1 MHSCC
6 CESIKTEGE
15 RLVEQLKIIK
25 IAIMLEMMDLL
36 RFLRV
41 LGLLALCG
49 GVAPVSAEKYLSKNH
64 GFAQSTYLIE
74 VSQNTYLSRQ
84 ANSLRNG
91 GYETSEGKPVDF
103 NAWYTPKLKETRVS
117 WVTQWS
123 PNLGLTWGFGSGERA
138 EKYDIH
144 PSFRGGF
151 LLQVQPSRQSLL
163 TFSAVSSWGGRMEE
177 KTCVADYG
185 DIGGIQAVNCRLAA
199 TALEP
204 AETLKYL
211 YNEKP
216 SSYFQLGYQFNF

>member
-1 MHSCC
+1 
-6 CESIKTEGE
+6 
-15 RLVEQLKIIK
+15 
-25 IAIMLEMMDLL
+25 MLEMMDLL

-144 PSFRGGF
+144 PSFRWGF

-163 TFSAVSSWGGRMEE
+163 TFSAVSSWGGEWR
-177 KTCVADYG
+177 KRRAWLITATS
-185 DIGGIQAVNCRLAA
+185 AVFKL
-199 TALEP
+199 
-204 AETLKYL
+204 
-211 YNEKP
+211 
-216 SSYFQLGYQFNF
+216 